1 MNIGIDIDDTIT
13 NTYETLIPMIAIKYG
28 LNLSKLLKTRP
39 NYSMLSDII
48 PGYNKDKMELFT
60 AMAKVV
66 PLKED
71 VIEVLTKLREEGHK
85 IIFITARNPLEY
97 GDPYKISYEFLKSH
111 NVPFDVLYTNVA
123 DKASKCVLEG
133 IDLFID
139 DSARNCKAVKKRGVP
154 TLQFDACFTEP
165 IKDMKRV
172 KSWKEVYQ
180 IIKDMSF

>member
-28 LNLSKLLKTRP
+28 LNLSKLLKTKP
-39 NYSMLSDII
+39 DYSMLSNII
-48 PGYNKDKMELFT
+48 PEYNKDKMELFT

-71 VIEVLTKLREEGHK
+71 VVDILTRLREEGHR
-85 IIFITARNPLEY
+85 IIFITARNPIEY

-111 NVPFDVLYTNVA
+111 NVPFDALYTNVA
-123 DKASKCVLEG
+123 DKASKCVVEG

-139 DSARNCKAVKKRGVP
+139 DSTRNCKAVKKRGVP

-172 KSWKEVYQ
+172 KSWEEVYQ